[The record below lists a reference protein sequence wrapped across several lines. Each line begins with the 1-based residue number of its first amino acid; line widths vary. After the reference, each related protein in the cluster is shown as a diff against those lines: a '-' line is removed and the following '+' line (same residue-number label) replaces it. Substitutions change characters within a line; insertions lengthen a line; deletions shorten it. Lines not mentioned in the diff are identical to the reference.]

1 MYFIYDVSTSSQ
13 GIRSQFKYGKTED
26 RRNSVLGY
34 FLLIFRS
41 NKQKTLNEIFFL
53 NPVGNYFQEA
63 F

>member
-26 RRNSVLGY
+26 RRNSVWGH

>member
-13 GIRSQFKYGKTED
+13 GIRSQFKCGKTED
-26 RRNSVLGY
+26 RRNSVLGH

-41 NKQKTLNEIFFL
+41 NKQKTLIEIFFL